1 MSLTLSLEQCFPEW
15 ASFGPRTTFEL
26 DLEARTAFGD
36 LSSSRVQFVLE

>member
-36 LSSSRVQFVLE
+36 LSSCRVRFVLE